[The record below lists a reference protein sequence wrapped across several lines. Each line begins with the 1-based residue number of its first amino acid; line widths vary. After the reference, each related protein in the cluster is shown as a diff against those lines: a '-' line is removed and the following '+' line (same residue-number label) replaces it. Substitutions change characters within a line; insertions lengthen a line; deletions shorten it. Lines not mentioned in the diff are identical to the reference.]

1 MKNVMKALFAVAVIA
16 VVGLLGT
23 VNAVAAESG
32 ACGQHAHYSLDD
44 AGKLVISGTG
54 PVSKGALEIEAW
66 VENVKTVE
74 IGSGITSICGCA
86 FFGCEKLKTVSI
98 PNTVTEIGGRAFFES
113 GIESITLPDSVTLLG
128 DGAFQHCYNLK
139 TVTLSNNIK
148 SIGYDVF
155 DHCASIKSLV
165 LPKNLKEIGAMNF
178 CGCSMELTFTGSAP
192 SFKEDGDK
200 GFIFYNAEITK
211 VYYPANDATW
221 TKTVCDDLS
230 INSSDIIWIPYT
242 AANTDIQK
250 FSDGKW
256 YYTVNGKKDL
266 KYTGFANN
274 ANGRYRI
281 EKGVVNF
288 KYTDVVKD
296 ENQWRYYSGGK
307 FQTGTT
313 SVVKRSNGT
322 WWYVKNGVVQFNVT
336 SVVKRTDNNTWW
348 YVKNGQVQF
357 GFTGFADNSNGRWR
371 IEKGQVNSKYNDI
384 VKDGNQWRYYSGGK
398 WQNAAATITKRSN
411 GTWWYVKN
419 GVVQFNVTS
428 VVKRT
433 ENNTWWYVK
442 GGQVQFGFTGF
453 ADNSSGRWRIEKG
466 RVNSKYND
474 IVKDGS
480 QWRYYSGGKWQ
491 NAAATIAKRSNGTW
505 WYVKGGQVQFGVTS
519 VEKRAD
525 NNTWWYVEGGQV
537 QFNVTNV
544 VKRTEDGTWWYVM
557 GGKVQTDKTGLVK
570 RTDNNTWWY
579 VKSGKVQFDYNGVID
594 GITIGTHKYELTLS
608 NGKLVSG
615 FPDETFAF
623 DGNYV
628 MSNGSVRYYIE
639 NKALYTQDAGS
650 GKKTRLINLGSFFSS
665 DTKMTLSYAYKNYV
679 YLTYTDWDNEKVA
692 TYVFN
697 TKNNSLKKIANDIA
711 IVEYYGYYVVTYSGY
726 LESEAISDISLY
738 KINSNGSLSK
748 MKTIAESGFAA
759 SCIDNK
765 LFYLSVS
772 YNDGAVWT
780 MCSCNYDGTGTQA
793 HGSIPYYAYYE
804 GNNTIDGY
812 LIHQGENA
820 YQSGITREQ

>member
-313 SVVKRSNGT
+313 SVV
-322 WWYVKNGVVQFNVT
+322 
-336 SVVKRTDNNTWW
+336 
-348 YVKNGQVQF
+348 
-357 GFTGFADNSNGRWR
+357 
-371 IEKGQVNSKYNDI
+371 
-384 VKDGNQWRYYSGGK
+384 
-398 WQNAAATITKRSN
+398 KRSN

>member
-16 VVGLLGT
+16 VVGLLGA

-54 PVSKGALEIEAW
+54 SITQGSLDIKSW
-66 VENVKTVE
+66 KENVKTLE

-86 FFGCEKLKTVSI
+86 FYGCEKLKTVSI

-113 GIESITLPDSVTLLG
+113 GIESITLPDSVTFLG

-348 YVKNGQVQF
+348 YVKNGQVQ
-357 GFTGFADNSNGRWR
+357 TGVTSVVKRTDNN
-371 IEKGQVNSKYNDI
+371 
-384 VKDGNQWRYYSGGK
+384 
-398 WQNAAATITKRSN
+398 
-411 GTWWYVKN
+411 TWWYVKN
-419 GVVQFNVTS
+419 GQVQFGVTS

-433 ENNTWWYVK
+433 DNNTWWYVK
-442 GGQVQFGFTGF
+442 GGQVQFGVTNIVKR
-453 ADNSSGRWRIEKG
+453 ADNNTWWY
-466 RVNSKYND
+466 VN
-474 IVKDGS
+474 
-480 QWRYYSGGKWQ
+480 GGQ
-491 NAAATIAKRSNGTW
+491 VQTGVTSIIKRDDNNTW
-505 WYVKGGQVQFGVTS
+505 WYVKNGQVQFGVTS
-519 VEKRAD
+519 VEKRTD
-525 NNTWWYVEGGQV
+525 NGTWWYVKNGQV
-537 QFNVTNV
+537 QFNVTNI
-544 VKRTEDGTWWYVM
+544 VKRTEDGTWWYVK
-557 GGKVQTDKTGLVK
+557 GSKVQTDKTGIVK

-579 VKSGKVQFDYNGVID
+579 VKSGQVRFDYNGVID

-780 MCSCNYDGTGTQA
+780 MCSCNYDGTDA
-793 HGSIPYYAYYE
+793 RFHGSIPYYAYYE